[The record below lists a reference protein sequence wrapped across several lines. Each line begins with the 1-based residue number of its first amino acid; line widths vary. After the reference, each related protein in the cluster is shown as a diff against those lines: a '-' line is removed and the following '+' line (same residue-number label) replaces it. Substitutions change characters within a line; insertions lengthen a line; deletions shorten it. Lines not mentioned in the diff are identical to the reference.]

1 MYFEAFSTV
10 QKKKIQV
17 DQVSE
22 FYNNSFVKWLK
33 DTGIEMYS
41 TCNEAKSVVAE
52 RFIRTLKQN
61 IYKHMTTV
69 SKNVYF
75 DVLDDI
81 IKKKPTDVKSNYYAE
96 YNIDSIDKE
105 PIFKIVDHVR
115 ISRYKTIFTKRYA
128 PDWQEEVKNT
138 VPWPYVITY
147 LNFDEIVGTF
157 YEKELQTTNQEEF
170 RIKKVIKRRRNKL
183 YVK

>member
-69 SKNVYF
+69 SKMF
-75 DVLDDI
+75 ILMC
-81 IKKKPTDVKSNYYAE
+81 
-96 YNIDSIDKE
+96 
-105 PIFKIVDHVR
+105 
-115 ISRYKTIFTKRYA
+115 
-128 PDWQEEVKNT
+128 
-138 VPWPYVITY
+138 
-147 LNFDEIVGTF
+147 
-157 YEKELQTTNQEEF
+157 
-170 RIKKVIKRRRNKL
+170 
-183 YVK
+183 